1 MEERNKWDFCAIDVE
16 NIGRISIQSALFLSK
31 AVHGEKI
38 SLQNWKQFLSERDN
52 PFDDISYDEMKL
64 FLCNI
69 PESRSANSDEE
80 YTRQEMELNKLGNDT
95 NLRMHQALKKLQV
108 NFGVIWLLGFRG
120 GIFVVLNN
128 LFQKLRFLINDIT
141 NNCFCI

>member
-1 MEERNKWDFCAIDVE
+1 MEERNKWDFCAIDVD

-31 AVHGEKI
+31 AVHGERF

-69 PESRSANSDEE
+69 PEYGLENSDVE
-80 YTRQEMELNKLGNDT
+80 YTKQEMELNKLGNDT
-95 NLRMHQALKKLQV
+95 NLRMHHKLRKLQV
-108 NFGVIWLLGFRG
+108 NLVIM
-120 GIFVVLNN
+120 
-128 LFQKLRFLINDIT
+128 
-141 NNCFCI
+141 